1 MTHKSP
7 GAWRLLALT
16 AIILLQWACPGT
28 ASAADRNGKVYYNE
42 FSAFI
47 NLDGRFE
54 EWPEFIP
61 DDYKCSAMSITVK
74 GDRIMVIDSTYSAV
88 TRFIGVHARFTSWV
102 TNGNDPAFV
111 ARMRRRLRQHLFDD
125 LGGMWNNAANYN
137 DKQLSRDQLT
147 KMFYGGNQ
155 AKFSDLVTVSQ
166 PVTSPFMGD
175 DKAGLVEAD
184 AAFWKSKMLQ
194 IIGIPYGVRFKL
206 RNYYDAKAN
215 KTVVVLFSQFYFKT
229 GLKQEASVA
238 TSASKAI
245 YDMMTSMGCT
255 RNYVKAVNNYIKDFK
270 EFDLEDSFETLFN
283 LREGHV
289 TCTGAP
295 DGKPKPPTGTKPPTG
310 NKPPKDTKPDTGTG
324 QPDDSVP
331 PILWLPPHI
340 PPHIPPPTDVTS
352 TSHPVTG
359 KGRTIEV
366 KGTVYDIAESRDAL
380 LALLSNGRVLKID
393 KSTGQSSIVDGHKR
407 NITAITATA
416 GGTLLGYEPY
426 KGLVDYASNA
436 VIWTP
441 EDQSQKF
448 SLATNPVTDEIAAH
462 SHQWIVTM
470 DAKGDEHAAYDVT
483 DRGDVAFDRG
493 GALWCSVA
501 NQGYVRSHKGETVGD
516 NITFGNSNAIGWM
529 GSGRN
534 GRIMAITHEGVWSLD
549 PATSATTLLC
559 PSRGEGTALRMLA
572 YNADKC
578 FALNTAN
585 NTIHAYSG
593 EIAPSGHTAITTPDP
608 FGTGV
613 ARSAIKWIHAD
624 SLGNLWIATATG
636 LSTYRKGGIKGYGN
650 FNGVIDTT
658 IK

>member
-1 MTHKSP
+1 MTHKP
-7 GAWRLLALT
+7 LGALRLLAMT
-16 AIILLQWACPGT
+16 VIVFAIWACRGT
-28 ASAADRNGKVYYNE
+28 AAAADRNGKAYYNE

-47 NLDGRFE
+47 NLNGQYE

-74 GDRIMVIDSTYSAV
+74 GDRILVIDSTYSAA

-102 TNGNDPAFV
+102 ANGNDRDFV
-111 ARMRRRLRQHLFDD
+111 LRMRKRLRQHLFDD
-125 LGGMWNNAANYN
+125 LGGMWNKATDYN
-137 DKQLSRDQLT
+137 DKQLGRDKLT

-155 AKFSDLVTVSQ
+155 TKFSDLVAISKPAVS
-166 PVTSPFMGD
+166 PWMGD
-175 DKAGLVEAD
+175 DKAELIEVD
-184 AAFWKSKMLQ
+184 AAFWKNKMLQ

-229 GLKQEASVA
+229 GLKQEASPA
-238 TSASKAI
+238 TQASKAF
-245 YDMMTSMGCT
+245 YDLMTSMGCT
-255 RNYVKAVNNYIKDFK
+255 RNYVKAINNYIKDFK

-289 TCTGAP
+289 TCTGATG
-295 DGKPKPPTGTKPPTG
+295 GKPEPPQNPKPPTGT
-310 NKPPKDTKPDTGTG
+310 NKPESSP
-324 QPDDSVP
+324 QSDDS
-331 PILWLPPHI
+331 LPPVIHI
-340 PPHIPPPTDVTS
+340 PPITDNPPPPTIDTIS
-352 TSHPVTG
+352 KPVTG
-359 KGRTIEV
+359 SGRAVEV
-366 KGTVYDIAESRDAL
+366 RGTVYDMAESRDAL
-380 LALLSNGRVLKID
+380 FALLAAGRVLRID
-393 KSTGQSSIVDGHKR
+393 KTTGQTAIIDGHKR
-407 NITAITATA
+407 NITSITATA
-416 GGTLLGYEPY
+416 GGTLLGYEPH

-441 EDQSQKF
+441 EDQSQRF

-462 SHQWIVTM
+462 SDQWIVTM

-483 DRGDVAFDRG
+483 GSGDVAFDAN

-501 NQGYVRSHKGETVGD
+501 DKGYARSHRGEAVGD
-516 NITFGNSNAIGWM
+516 NITFGNSTSVLWL

-559 PSRGEGTALRMLA
+559 PSSAGHTALRMLA
-572 YNADKC
+572 YNADEC
-578 FALNTAN
+578 FALDAAS
-585 NTIHAYSG
+585 NTIHAYGG
-593 EIAPSGHTAITTPDP
+593 EIGSSGHSTITTPDP

-613 ARSAIKWIHAD
+613 ARSAIKLIRTD

-636 LSTYRKGGIKGYGN
+636 MSAYRKGGVEGYGN

>member
-1 MTHKSP
+1 MTHKFPS
-7 GAWRLLALT
+7 AWRLLAIA
-16 AIILLQWACPGT
+16 AIFLVQWACHGT
-28 ASAADRNGKVYYNE
+28 AAAADRNGKVYYNE

-47 NLDGRFE
+47 NLHGQYE

-74 GDRIMVIDSTYSAV
+74 GDRILVIDSTYSAV

-102 TNGNDPAFV
+102 ANGNDRDFV
-111 ARMRRRLRQHLFDD
+111 QHMRRRLRQHLFDD
-125 LGGMWNNAANYN
+125 LGSMWNKAADYN

-155 AKFSDLVTVSQ
+155 TKFSDLVTISKPAVS
-166 PVTSPFMGD
+166 PWMGD
-175 DKAGLVEAD
+175 DTAELIEAD
-184 AAFWKSKMLQ
+184 AAFWKNKMLQ

-229 GLKQEASVA
+229 GLKQEASPA
-238 TSASKAI
+238 TQASKAFF
-245 YDMMTSMGCT
+245 DLMTSMGCT
-255 RNYVKAVNNYIKDFK
+255 RNYVKAINNYIRDFK
-270 EFDLEDSFETLFN
+270 EFDLEGSFETLFN

-289 TCTGAP
+289 TCTGATG
-295 DGKPKPPTGTKPPTG
+295 GKPEPPQKPKQPTGTNPPADTPQPEDPL
-310 NKPPKDTKPDTGTG
+310 PP
-324 QPDDSVP
+324 VICLP
-331 PILWLPPHI
+331 PII
-340 PPHIPPPTDVTS
+340 GTPPPTIDTQNK
-352 TSHPVTG
+352 PVTG
-359 KGRTIEV
+359 HGRAIETR
-366 KGTVYDIAESRDAL
+366 GTVYDIAESHQAL

-393 KSTGQSSIVDGHKR
+393 KATGQSSIVDGQKR
-407 NITAITATA
+407 NITSITATDE
-416 GGTLLGYEPY
+416 GTLLGYEPH

-441 EDQSQKF
+441 EDQNQRF
-448 SLATNPVTDEIAAH
+448 SLATNPVTGEIAAH
-462 SHQWIVTM
+462 SDQWIVTM
-470 DAKGDEHAAYDVT
+470 DAMGDEHAAYDVT
-483 DRGDVAFDRG
+483 GSGNVAYDAD

-501 NQGYVRSHKGETVGD
+501 DKGYARSHSGETVGE
-516 NITFGNSNAIGWM
+516 NITFGNSSSILWLGC
-529 GSGRN
+529 GRN

-559 PSRGEGTALRMLA
+559 PSRGENTALRMLA
-572 YNADKC
+572 YNADEC

-585 NTIHAYSG
+585 NTIHVFNG
-593 EIAPSGHTAITTPDP
+593 EIGPSGHTTITTPDH

-613 ARSAIKWIHAD
+613 ARSAIKFIYAD

-636 LSTYRKGGIKGYGN
+636 LSAYHNGGIRGYGN

>member
-1 MTHKSP
+1 MTHKP
-7 GAWRLLALT
+7 LGALRLLAMT
-16 AIILLQWACPGT
+16 VIVFAIWACRGT
-28 ASAADRNGKVYYNE
+28 VAAADRNGKVYYNE

-74 GDRIMVIDSTYSAV
+74 GDRILVIDSTYSSV

-102 TNGNDPAFV
+102 ANGNDRNFV
-111 ARMRRRLRQHLFDD
+111 LRMRKRLRQHLFDD
-125 LGGMWNNAANYN
+125 LGGMWNNAADYN
-137 DKQLSRDQLT
+137 DKQLGRDQLT

-155 AKFSDLVTVSQ
+155 TKFNDLVTISK
-166 PVTSPFMGD
+166 PEASPFMGD
-175 DKAGLVEAD
+175 DKAELIEAD
-184 AAFWKSKMLQ
+184 AAFWKNKMLQ

-229 GLKQEASVA
+229 GLKQEASPA
-238 TSASKAI
+238 TQASKAF
-245 YDMMTSMGCT
+245 YDLMTSMGCT
-255 RNYVKAVNNYIKDFK
+255 RNYVKAINNYIRDFK

-283 LREGHV
+283 LRDGHV
-289 TCTGAP
+289 TCTGATG
-295 DGKPKPPTGTKPPTG
+295 GKPKPPHTGTKPPTG
-310 NKPPKDTKPDTGTG
+310 TTHDAGNSQIG
-324 QPDDSVP
+324 DSFP
-331 PILWLPPHI
+331 PIIYLPHPI
-340 PPHIPPPTDVTS
+340 PPTTQPPTNVTS
-352 TSHPVTG
+352 SSRPVTG
-359 KGRTIEV
+359 KGRTIETL
-366 KGTVYDIAESRDAL
+366 GTVYDIAESRDAL

-393 KSTGQSSIVDGHKR
+393 KNTGQSSIVDGHKR

-416 GGTLLGYEPY
+416 SGTLLGYEPY

-448 SLATNPVTDEIAAH
+448 GLATNPVTNEIAAH
-462 SHQWIVTM
+462 SDQWIVTM

-483 DRGDVAFDRG
+483 GRGDVAFDRG
-493 GALWCSVA
+493 GAMWCSVA
-501 NQGYVRSHKGETVGD
+501 NHGYARSHKGETVGD
-516 NITFGNSNAIGWM
+516 NITFGNSNAISWM
-529 GSGRN
+529 GGGRD

-559 PSRGEGTALRMLA
+559 PSRGESTVLRMLA
-572 YNADKC
+572 YNADEC

-585 NTIHAYSG
+585 NTIHVYNG
-593 EIAPSGHTAITTPDP
+593 EIAPTGHTAITTPDP
-608 FGTGV
+608 FDTGV

-636 LSTYRKGGIKGYGN
+636 MSTYRKGGIKGYGN
-650 FNGVIDTT
+650 FNGVIDAT